1 METKK
6 VTYNL
11 PIKTINQ
18 IDNLKKRTGE
28 SKSKIIADLVEKTMT
43 KEDKVVNSNIANEL
57 PQVNLNKS
65 KLRDLAGTI
74 KLRKET
80 DSVKLKNEIYLDKV
94 GF

>member
-57 PQVNLNKS
+57 PQVNLSKS
-65 KLRDLAGTI
+65 ELRDLAGTI

-80 DSVKLKNEIYLDKV
+80 DSVKLKNKIYLDKI